1 MRLVL
6 PVMTDRLMGIDL
18 AWSPHRNAS
27 GIAVGSI
34 HGNSLAVE
42 SVHSAVYDLRAL
54 FDQIHEVD
62 GLRGVA
68 IDAPL
73 IINNPSGRRPCE
85 NQLAAVYSRKWA
97 GPHTSNLGL
106 YPDAASVRLSNALL
120 DQGFAHLGGGVT
132 SKWQVECYP
141 HPAIVEIFGLE
152 KRLAY
157 KKGSVEQRRGGQAR
171 LARLLKSLRD
181 DTRLSLELS
190 ELGIVD
196 EAFIRSLT
204 GKALKQNEDA
214 LDAIVCLY
222 IAGLYEVDADMQVF
236 GDTDSGYIVV
246 PSPNGRRVS
255 H

>member
-1 MRLVL
+1 
-6 PVMTDRLMGIDL
+6 MTDRLMGIDL

-34 HGNSLAVE
+34 RGDRLSVE
-42 SVHSAVYDLRAL
+42 SVNSAVYDLDAL
-54 FDQIHEVD
+54 LGRIRDVD
-62 GLRGVA
+62 GLRGIA

-85 NQLAAVYSRKWA
+85 NQLAAVYSRRWA
-97 GPHTSNLGL
+97 APHTSNLGL

-120 DQGFAHLGGGVT
+120 DDGFAHLGGSGT
-132 SKWQVECYP
+132 GKWQVECYP

-157 KKGSVEQRRGGQAR
+157 KKGPVGERRDGQVR
-171 LARLLKSLRD
+171 LAGLLKSLRND
-181 DTRLSLELS
+181 PRLSLDVTEF
-190 ELGIVD
+190 GIVD
-196 EAFIRSLT
+196 EAFILSLT

-222 IAGLYEVDADMQVF
+222 IAGLCEVDANIQVF

-246 PSPNGRRVS
+246 PSS
-255 H
+255 ED